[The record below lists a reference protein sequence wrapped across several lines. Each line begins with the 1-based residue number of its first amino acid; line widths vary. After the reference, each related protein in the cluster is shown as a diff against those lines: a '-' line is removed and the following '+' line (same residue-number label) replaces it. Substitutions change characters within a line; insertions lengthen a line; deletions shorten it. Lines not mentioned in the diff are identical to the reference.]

1 VRWEV
6 VEAGSEL
13 CPEVGFDVIRVK
25 IDFRFIFL
33 KKNDGI
39 LLIVGIKCYKSK
51 NSRQQCSGSKACIIC
66 GTENTAYAVISF
78 YRLFQLNT

>member
-39 LLIVGIKCYKSK
+39 LLTVGIKCYKSK
-51 NSRQQCSGSKACIIC
+51 NSRQ
-66 GTENTAYAVISF
+66 
-78 YRLFQLNT
+78 